1 MKKEIAAYIRRQ
13 KSPQTEICK
22 KLHAIICQT
31 FPGIR
36 DEIWAGVPFYDR
48 RYYIA
53 ALKDHVNI
61 GFAITGLPQ
70 KQIDLFE
77 GKGKTM
83 RHIKLFSLDD
93 VDEKRII
100 MLLKIS
106 QKAKCSCGGTVTI
119 VPP

>member
-13 KSPQTEICK
+13 QSPQREICE
-22 KLHAIICQT
+22 KLHAIISQT
-31 FPGIR
+31 FSGIS
-36 DEIWAGVPFYDR
+36 DGIWAGVPFYDR

-83 RHIKLFSLDD
+83 RHIKVFSLNDI
-93 VDEKRII
+93 DEERII

-106 QKAKCSCGGTVTI
+106 QKAKCSCGGTVRS
-119 VPP
+119 VSP